1 MIIQM
6 VNCVVV
12 DDDPETVS
20 VFCDVL
26 GMIGLDVLITG
37 KNGQDA
43 VKMYEDHRPD
53 LIFVN
58 LIMPKF
64 DGFYAIKNILK
75 GDPDAKIVVVTG
87 DLMAGESYLMNTLKV
102 TAIIYKPFD
111 INIIKRILT
120 DVFFTN

>member
-1 MIIQM
+1 M
-6 VNCVVV
+6 VSCVVV

-20 VFCDVL
+20 VFCEVL
-26 GMIGLDVLITG
+26 GMIGLDVIITG

-43 VKMYEDHRPD
+43 VKMYDEHHPD

-58 LIMPKF
+58 LIMPEF

-75 GDPDAKIVVVTG
+75 DNPDAKIVVVTG

-102 TAIIYKPFD
+102 TAVIYKPFD
-111 INIIKRILT
+111 INIIKRMLS